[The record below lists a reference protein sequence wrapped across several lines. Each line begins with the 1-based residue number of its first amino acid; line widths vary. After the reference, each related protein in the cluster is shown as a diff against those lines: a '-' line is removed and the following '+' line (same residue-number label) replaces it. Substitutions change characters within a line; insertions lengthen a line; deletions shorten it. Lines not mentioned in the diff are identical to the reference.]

1 MITNKQLTPKALV
14 MALAAMTLLI
24 SGMVMIGWLTDLRL
38 VLSVIPEGATMKFN
52 TALLLFLLGVGLLT
66 TIFNLKQG
74 RLIRKAIAVFVFA
87 MGLATLLQDFFS
99 SSAFLDLLFVDDP
112 YSIGKSGRMSP
123 ATAVCFMLLAV
134 GLVGVNAPQVSVRRN
149 AQHVLLIVIFI
160 SFLVVVAYILQ
171 IPKESK
177 VFLLSSMA
185 IHTSVLCML
194 LAVGLSLKNRT
205 LGFMGLLTGK
215 HAGSKLIQM
224 LLPFNIALPLVLSYV
239 LLNLNH
245 SNQIDHDFG
254 IAVHTVIFTLTS
266 IAYIS
271 IISIGLNK
279 SDVQRKELEGSLK
292 STNQELTYFKQA
304 LDETAIVAITD
315 SNDVIN
321 YVNDKFCKTSKFGRS
336 ELIGQTHQIVNSG
349 YHPKEFFVDMWET
362 ISNGDAWVGEIR
374 NKAKDG
380 SYYWVLTSIVPFKND
395 VGDIY
400 QYLSIR
406 QDITKRKE
414 VEGLLS
420 SQYIPTLERK
430 NKELEHFVFIAS
442 HDLQEPLHT
451 LRGIVD
457 LLEKEYKG
465 QLDETADEY
474 LGYISG
480 ATRRMSDLIKGLLD
494 YSRIG
499 GKKLL
504 EEVDCNE
511 ILRAIGEDL
520 AAHIESTNTTLIVED
535 LPHIKA
541 YRTELR
547 LLFQNLI
554 NNAIKFRQ
562 KGIDPEVH
570 ISVERDDGHW
580 KFAVRDNGIGIE
592 EDHKHKIFAIFKR
605 LHSRSEYEGTGIG
618 LSHCQKI
625 VHLFGGGIWV
635 DSKPMQGSTF
645 YFTIPINIK

>member
-1 MITNKQLTPKALV
+1 MTDNKKSTLRALV
-14 MALAAMTLLI
+14 VALATVTLLI
-24 SGMVMIGWLTDLRL
+24 SGVVMLGWLFNVRTI
-38 VLSVIPEGATMKFN
+38 LSIIPGGATMKFN
-52 TALLLFLLGVGLLT
+52 TALSFFLSGVGLLT
-66 TIFNLKQG
+66 TVYKLKQG
-74 RLIRKAIAVFVFA
+74 RFIRQVMAAFIFAI
-87 MGLATLLQDFFS
+87 GSATLLQDIFGS
-99 SSAFLDLLFVDDP
+99 STFLDVIFVDDP
-112 YSIGKSGRMSP
+112 YSTGKSGRMSP
-123 ATAVCFMLLAV
+123 ATSVCFMLLAV
-134 GLVGVNAPQVSVRRN
+134 GLLGVNARWVGVQRN
-149 AQHVLLIVIFI
+149 AQHILLVVIFI
-160 SFLVVVAYILQ
+160 SFLVMVSYILQ
-171 IPKESK
+171 IPTESK
-177 VFLLSSMA
+177 AFLLSSMA
-185 IHTSVLCML
+185 IHTSILFLL
-194 LAVGLSLKNRT
+194 LAIGLSLKNHT
-205 LGFMGLLTGK
+205 LGFMGLMTGG

-224 LLPFNIALPLVLSYV
+224 LLPFNIILPLVLSYV

-245 SNQIDHDFG
+245 NHQIEHDFG

-279 SDVQRKELEGSLK
+279 SDVQRKELECSLR

-315 SNDVIN
+315 SNDVIS
-321 YVNDKFCKTSKFGRS
+321 YVNDKFCETSRFDRN
-336 ELIGQTHQIVNSG
+336 ELVGQTHQVVNSG
-349 YHPKEFFVDMWET
+349 YHQKEFFVDLWET
-362 ISNGDAWVGEIR
+362 ISNGDVWVGEIK
-374 NKAKDG
+374 NKTKHGD
-380 SYYWVLTSIVPFKND
+380 YYWVYTSIVPFKNEK
-395 VGDIY
+395 GEIY

-451 LRGIVD
+451 VRGIVD

-465 QLDETADEY
+465 RLDETADEY

-480 ATRRMSDLIKGLLD
+480 ATKRMGDLIKGLLD

-504 EEVDCNE
+504 ENVYCNE
-511 ILRAIGEDL
+511 ILREIEEDL
-520 AAHIESTNTTLIVED
+520 AAHIESTNTTLIVGE
-535 LPHIKA
+535 LPQIRA

-562 KGIDPEVH
+562 KDKNPEIR
-570 ISVERDDGHW
+570 ISVQREDGHW
-580 KFAVRDNGIGIE
+580 KFAVSDNGIGIE
-592 EDHKHKIFAIFKR
+592 ESHKHKIFAIFQR
-605 LHSRSEYEGTGIG
+605 LHNRNEYEGTGIG

-635 DSKPMQGSTF
+635 DSKPMHGSTF